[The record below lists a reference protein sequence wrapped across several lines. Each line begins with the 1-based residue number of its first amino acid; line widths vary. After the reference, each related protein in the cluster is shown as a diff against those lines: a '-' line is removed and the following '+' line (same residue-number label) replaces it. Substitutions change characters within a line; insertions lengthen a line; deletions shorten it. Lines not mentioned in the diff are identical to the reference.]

1 MFSSLCLLRQVIL
14 GEMIGKG
21 SFGTTYRGTW
31 RGGLAAVKCIRVTS
45 RSEAVSFLREVE
57 ALSLV
62 RHANVMPM
70 YGK

>member
-1 MFSSLCLLRQVIL
+1 MVL
-14 GEMIGKG
+14 GEVIGQG
-21 SFGTTYRGTW
+21 SFGTTHAATW
-31 RGGLAAVKCIRVTS
+31 RGGIAAVKCIRVGS

-70 YGK
+70 YGE